1 MPIQPIASMVDHK
14 KNTIG
19 GYDRYTVEDGVRTLQ
34 RAKEL
39 NSDPGLMKAIEG
51 EASRQADALR
61 GIAKEK
67 KSTPR
72 ELRGHGADGI

>member
-1 MPIQPIASMVDHK
+1 MSLQPIRAMIDQN

-19 GYDRYTVEDGVRTLQ
+19 GYDRYLVEDGVRTLQ
-34 RAKEL
+34 KAKEL

-72 ELRGHGADGI
+72 EARGHGADGI